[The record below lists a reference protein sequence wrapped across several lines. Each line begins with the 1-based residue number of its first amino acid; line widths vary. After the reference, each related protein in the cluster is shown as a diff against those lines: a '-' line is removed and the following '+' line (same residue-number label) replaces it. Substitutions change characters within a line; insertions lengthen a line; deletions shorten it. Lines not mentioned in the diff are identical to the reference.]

1 MISLVMDGM
10 QNWTSSFI
18 HVLTKFS
25 KRASSSDC
33 VVTGPSGGS
42 DVTSNEVFMCSS
54 LILIAIGALEEGL
67 AG

>member
-1 MISLVMDGM
+1 MY
-10 QNWTSSFI
+10 
-18 HVLTKFS
+18 VLTKFS